1 MEAYKGYRFHNN
13 KDNSINNISKSA
25 NSIDSNIS
33 YYSDSDEE
41 IINAFEQRTESPMS
55 LSSLEYNEEDKQFK
69 AIQSSINISLDN
81 IDTTLSPPSPPI
93 NEIVKKTLRKQRKKD
108 GICVTNT
115 TEFNYFRTPTP
126 NMYSDLQQYFDK

>member
-1 MEAYKGYRFHNN
+1 MEPYKGYRFHNN
-13 KDNSINNISKSA
+13 KDNSINNISTSA
-25 NSIDSNIS
+25 NSIDSNTS

-41 IINAFEQRTESPMS
+41 IINAFEQRTETPMS

-69 AIQSSINISLDN
+69 VIQSSINISLDT
-81 IDTTLSPPSPPI
+81 IDTTLSPSPPI

-115 TEFNYFRTPTP
+115 SEFNYFRTPTP